1 MKYFLWLALASHTLA
16 GADATGT
23 WVGEITL
30 ADGGRVAVR
39 IVLTQDGTT
48 VSGTAGPD
56 AIEQHPIQ
64 NGQAKS
70 RGVTFQVDTGD
81 SISVF
86 VLEDEGDSMSGI
98 VASKRD
104 GRTQKAR
111 LVVNRAK

>member
-1 MKYFLWLALASHTLA
+1 MKCLLWLALASLSLA

-23 WVGEITL
+23 WVGEMTL
-30 ADGGRVAVR
+30 ADGGRVPVR
-39 IVLTQDGTT
+39 IVLTQDGTR
-48 VSGTAGPD
+48 VSGTEGPD

-81 SISVF
+81 SVSVF
-86 VLEDEGDSMSGI
+86 VLKDEGDSMSGI

-111 LVVNRAK
+111 LVVSRAR